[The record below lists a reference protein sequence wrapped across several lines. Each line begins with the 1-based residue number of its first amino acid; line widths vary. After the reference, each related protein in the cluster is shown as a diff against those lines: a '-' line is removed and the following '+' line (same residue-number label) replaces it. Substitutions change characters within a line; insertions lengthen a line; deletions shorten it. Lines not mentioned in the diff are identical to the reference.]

1 MKKIVGILLT
11 FLLMLGLMPVA
22 AFAEPSSAIS
32 VSNETELAAAIT
44 NIANGGTITLEADI
58 TACIEILAD
67 KTVTLDLNGHN
78 LINES
83 EKAPTITNNG
93 TLTVTGRGTVDNQAA
108 TEAGHLIMP
117 ALLNDGEASLN
128 GGIFTRS
135 NDSGTQTSSSN
146 DWYVI
151 QNHGTM
157 TIDGATVTCTAT
169 DVSNILNGW
178 GHESQDPY
186 SSGEATLTI
195 ESGTFSGGIHTVK
208 QAAEDRGGGMLDIQG
223 GTFTR
228 ATNEDADDADVLT
241 ADAAVTIT
249 GGTFAGKLIARTGGS
264 ITISD
269 ATIVSSTADELANA
283 VIYADGNVIKLGT
296 DITANVTIPAD
307 VDTTLNLNGY
317 TLTSNPAST
326 VDYKTD
332 LDKATIVN
340 HGTLTVTDSKT
351 AGKVTNTATEC
362 DALFNDG
369 TATLDGGTFTHEGS
383 RWYAIHNHG
392 TMTIN
397 AGVTATMGDYYDAS
411 PVMNGWSSHDPE
423 YTSGEANLVING
435 GTFLNGSHTV
445 KNGDSHATL
454 RIKGGTFRNAS
465 TNQAA
470 DGINLIDNR
479 SGCETYITGGNFE
492 GILTSEEVD
501 ELSVTGGYFTENP
514 EAFVP
519 NGYRVKYLLGD
530 YSYRVVSRNTDNDDD
545 DDDDE
550 EPSVAGSG
558 VESQRL
564 NGGTAEYRTL
574 KDFAVA
580 AGFRSS
586 DIIEGWD
593 IDLDG
598 RGPWKLTFE
607 LGKEYAG
614 ETVTIYHMKKNGK
627 IETFEV
633 TANKDG
639 DAKITVTSAS
649 PFMAVNGKAET
660 SGETAKEE
668 NPNTGAADAAAI
680 FSALAVISLIGAAA
694 AAFKK

>member
-1 MKKIVGILLT
+1 MKKLLGILLA
-11 FLLMLGLMPVA
+11 FLLLLGLMPVA
-22 AFAEPSSAIS
+22 ALAAGESAIS
-32 VSNETELAAAIT
+32 VSDDIELEAAIT
-44 NIANGGTITLEADI
+44 DIADGGTITLEADI
-58 TACIEILAD
+58 TASIEIPTG
-67 KTVTLDLNGHN
+67 KTVTLDLDEYD

-83 EKAPTITNNG
+83 EKAPTIINNG
-93 TLTVTGRGTVDNQAA
+93 TLTIIGSGTVDNQAA
-108 TEAGHLIMP
+108 TEAGYLIMP
-117 ALLNDGEASLN
+117 ALLNTGTANLN
-128 GGIFTRS
+128 GGTFTRS
-135 NDSGTQTSSSN
+135 NDNGTQASSGS

-151 QNHGTM
+151 QNHGSM
-157 TIDGATVTCTAT
+157 VIDGATVTCTAT

-186 SSGEATLTI
+186 TSGTATLTI

-208 QAAEDRGGGMLDIQG
+208 QAAAARGAGTLDIQG

-228 ATNEDADDADVLT
+228 ATNADAVLADVLT
-241 ADAAVTIT
+241 ADSAVTVS
-249 GGTFAGKLIARTGGS
+249 GGTFIGKLNAREGGS
-264 ITISD
+264 ITISG
-269 ATIVSSTADELANA
+269 ATLVPSTTDELANA
-283 VIYADGNVIKLGT
+283 VTYADENVIKLGT

-307 VDTTLNLNGY
+307 VDTTLDLNGY
-317 TLTSNPAST
+317 TLTSSPISV
-326 VDYKTD
+326 VDGKTD

-340 HGTLTVTDSKT
+340 HGTLTVTDSGT
-351 AGKVTNTATEC
+351 TGKVTNTSTEC

-397 AGVTATMGDYYDAS
+397 SGVTATMAGYYDAS

-435 GTFLNGSHTV
+435 GTFIDGTHTV

-454 RIKGGTFRNAS
+454 RIKGGTFSNSS
-465 TNQAA
+465 TNQAT

-492 GILTSEEVD
+492 GILTSDEVD

-514 EAFVP
+514 EKFVP
-519 NGYRVKYLLGD
+519 NKYRVKYILGE
-530 YSYRVVSRNTDNDDD
+530 YSYKVVSKDTGNDNDDE
-545 DDDDE
+545 DE
-550 EPSVAGSG
+550 RPSVSGSG

-574 KDFAVA
+574 SDFAVA

-614 ETVTIYHMKKNGK
+614 ETVTIYHLKKNGK
-627 IETFEV
+627 VETFEV

-668 NPNTGAADAAAI
+668 NPDTGAADAAALA
-680 FSALAVISLIGAAA
+680 SALAVISLIGAAA
-694 AAFKK
+694 VAFKK